1 MNYEVIIKDNRAI
14 ILSLNE
20 DAGDEV
26 NTYDD
31 RTTSIRT
38 KKVKL
43 NIPTVNSYTIEGD
56 LSFAKDFAAALVGQD
71 GLITSYNLE
80 TNEKE
85 VTSVQITN
93 AATYRLKPKKQG

>member
-1 MNYEVIIKDNRAI
+1 MNYEIIIKDNRAV
-14 ILSLNE
+14 ILSINE

-38 KKVKL
+38 KNVKL
-43 NIPTVNSYTIEGD
+43 NVPTVNSYTIEGD
-56 LSFAKDFAAALVGQD
+56 LGFAKDFAAALVWQD

-80 TNEKE
+80 TNEKD
-85 VTSVQITN
+85 VTEVQITN
-93 AATYRLKPKKQG
+93 ALTYRFKPKKQG

>member
-20 DAGDEV
+20 DAGDEI
-26 NTYDD
+26 NTFDD

-56 LSFAKDFAAALVGQD
+56 LSFAKDFAAA
-71 GLITSYNLE
+71 
-80 TNEKE
+80 
-85 VTSVQITN
+85 
-93 AATYRLKPKKQG
+93 